1 MKNTN
6 NRLLSLDVLRGITV
20 AGMILVNN
28 SGGRETFAPL
38 RHADWNGLTPCDL
51 VFPFFLFMV
60 GISTYISLNKFHFEA
75 TSQAIGKILKR
86 TLIILLIGWAIHWFH
101 QAIEGNFFS
110 FDHLRLTGVLPRIA
124 ICYCIVSIYALYCNH
139 RYTLP
144 IVITLLIGYAVL
156 LLTGNGYINDGTNI
170 LAKGDH
176 WLLGEAHLYTKRP
189 IDPEGVVSTIGAIA
203 HTLLGFYCGKL
214 IITNQK
220 NEEKVLKLLLFGFI
234 ITAIGLLI
242 TFSLPL
248 NKRIWSPSFTLVT
261 CGFAASLLACLMYK
275 IDIHNKRTG
284 CNFFLIYGVNPLFL
298 YVMSELLAILF
309 DEFGIKRVICNGIN
323 GIFGEGCI
331 SSAIYAIGFMLLF
344 GIIGYPL
351 WKKRIYIKI

>member
-1 MKNTN
+1 MKGNK
-6 NRLLSLDVLRGITV
+6 RLTSLDVLRGITV

-75 TSQAIGKILKR
+75 TTKTIGKILKR
-86 TLIILLIGWAIHWFH
+86 TFIILLIGWAIHWFH
-101 QAIEGNFFS
+101 YALEGNFFP

-124 ICYCIVSIYALYCNH
+124 LCYCIVSIYALYCNH
-139 RYTLP
+139 RNTLP
-144 IVITLLIGYAVL
+144 IIITLLIGYAAL
-156 LLTGNGYINDGTNI
+156 LLIGNGYVNDGSNI
-170 LAKGDH
+170 LAIGDH
-176 WLLGEAHLYTKRP
+176 WLLGESHLYTKRP
-189 IDPEGVVSTIGAIA
+189 IDPEGIVSTIGAIA
-203 HTLLGFYCGKL
+203 HTLIGFHCGKL
-214 IITNQK
+214 IIKNHK

-234 ITAIGLLI
+234 ITAIGLLF

-248 NKRIWSPSFTLVT
+248 NKRIWSPTFTLVT
-261 CGFAASLLACLMYK
+261 CGFAASLLAWLMYT

-298 YVMSELLAILF
+298 YVMSEVLAIVF
-309 DEFGIKRVICNGIN
+309 DEFGIKKAICSSIN
-323 GIFGEGCI
+323 NMLGEGCI
-331 SSAIYAIGFMLLF
+331 ASAFYAICFMLLL
-344 GIIGYPL
+344 GAIGYPL
-351 WKKRIYIKI
+351 WKKNIYIKI